1 MYCRYDYYCVIYG
14 WDYTC
19 EMTEDWIHQ
28 MGVNQLPLGPN
39 QPFYNVL
46 VNDGTNRYAAQG
58 INVLYLVFLKNGS
71 EIMLIFVTFS
81 DTY

>member
-1 MYCRYDYYCVIYG
+1 MYMYHCRYDYYCVIYG

-19 EMTEDWIHQ
+19 EMTEAWIHQ
-28 MGVNQLPLGPN
+28 MGVNQLPLGPS

-58 INVLYLVFLKNGS
+58 TNTCTCIASSWVSSDYD
-71 EIMLIFVTFS
+71 FVNFV
-81 DTY
+81 